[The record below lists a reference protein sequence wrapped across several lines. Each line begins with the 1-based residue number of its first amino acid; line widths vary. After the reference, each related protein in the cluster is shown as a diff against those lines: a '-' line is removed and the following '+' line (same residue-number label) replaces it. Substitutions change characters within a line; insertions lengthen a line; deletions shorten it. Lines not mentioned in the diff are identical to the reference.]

1 MCTGLPRTAC
11 PLRLF
16 ALCILL
22 SHAAAYFGSAETFI
36 SSIFSEFME
45 IASDCIIV
53 VFYME
58 SNHFK
63 LRQQVDIFGD
73 IECPMRNYAYRVI
86 DCMFNNHV

>member
-1 MCTGLPRTAC
+1 
-11 PLRLF
+11 
-16 ALCILL
+16 
-22 SHAAAYFGSAETFI
+22 
-36 SSIFSEFME
+36 ME

-73 IECPMRNYAYRVI
+73 IECPMRNYAYLVI